1 MNLVKRVFTFGLV
14 VTVAMAIAPVA
25 KIFAEDAA
33 PVDVVL
39 SGEPVDMNCYLGG
52 KSGEEHAS
60 CAAACATK
68 GNPIGLVVEQDGKRV
83 LYLVLGDGG
92 TASKDLL
99 AAHMGTIVDV
109 TGKASRKD
117 GMNILMASDV
127 STEEEEWFPED
138 IVGAASIVNKEE

>member
-1 MNLVKRVFTFGLV
+1 MKTVRRIVAFSLIV
-14 VTVAMAIAPVA
+14 VAALAIAPVA
-25 KIFAEDAA
+25 SIFAADAA

-39 SGEPVDMNCYLGG
+39 SGEPVDMNCYLAG